1 MNSLK
6 VHAIFGAIVVLV
18 GAVIVFVVVV
28 VVVVPWMD
36 KLVSGACAADS
47 SCLITVYIFAF
58 LLLFI
63 LFGLYF
69 CFF

>member
-6 VHAIFGAIVVLV
+6 VHATFGVIVVLV
-18 GAVIVFVVVV
+18 GAVIVVVVV
-28 VVVVPWMD
+28 VVARMD
-36 KLVSGACAADS
+36 KLFSGACAADS

-63 LFGLYF
+63 LSGPYF
-69 CFF
+69 WFF